1 MQHFLTSPG
10 QLRERIAKILISP
23 QQLKLGPH
31 ISFQAI
37 HLVPQDGGLRQNLL
51 FLLRN
56 KKRNV
61 GGAAK
66 ILEDIKQTRRNVCPS
81 ITLLSVH
88 NFPAFPT

>member
-31 ISFQAI
+31 FSFQAI

-66 ILEDIKQTRRNVCPS
+66 ILVDIKQTRNVCTS
-81 ITLLSVH
+81 ITILSVH